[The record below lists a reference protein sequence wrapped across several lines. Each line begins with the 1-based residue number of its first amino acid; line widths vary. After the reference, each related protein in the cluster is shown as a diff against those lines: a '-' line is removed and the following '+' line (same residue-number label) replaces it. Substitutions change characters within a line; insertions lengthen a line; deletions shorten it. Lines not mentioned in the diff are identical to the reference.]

1 MKNLIWG
8 CTQMIVGMLGII
20 ASQIAFILGINGWF
34 FSGFSAC
41 AFIAFVVFAA
51 MVVIGYVNRV
61 RPELVKLKKEGEEE

>member
-8 CTQMIVGMLGII
+8 CTQMIVGMLGVI
-20 ASQIAFILGINGWF
+20 ASILMMIFWLQCNAG
-34 FSGFSAC
+34 GFAL
-41 AFIAFVVFAA
+41 ATFVILILFAA

>member
-41 AFIAFVVFAA
+41 AFIVSVIFAA

-61 RPELVKLKKEGEEE
+61 WPVLAEMKNQDSE

>member
-41 AFIAFVVFAA
+41 AFIASVIFAA
-51 MVVIGYVNRV
+51 MVVIGLCQPCLAGARQAEK
-61 RPELVKLKKEGEEE
+61 RG